1 MTPKRVCQIC
11 KNKGCVAQ
19 CRFPK
24 APQPPARDQ
33 IKAATVAP
41 K

>member
-1 MTPKRVCQIC
+1 MTPKRVCLTC
-11 KNKGCVAQ
+11 KNKGCLAQ

-24 APQPPARDQ
+24 APQPSAKDQ
-33 IKAATVAP
+33 IKSPSIST